1 MKSLIKYIYYPP
13 LSKHFFIKTSIIH
26 KEIINKEEVKSEEVK
41 SEEVKSE
48 EVKSDKNIDY
58 CNIWI
63 RKNF

>member
-13 LSKHFFIKTSIIH
+13 LSKHFFINTLINKEIINKEIINKEIIN
-26 KEIINKEEVKSEEVK
+26 KEIINKEEVKNN
-41 SEEVKSE
+41 
-48 EVKSDKNIDY
+48 KNIDY